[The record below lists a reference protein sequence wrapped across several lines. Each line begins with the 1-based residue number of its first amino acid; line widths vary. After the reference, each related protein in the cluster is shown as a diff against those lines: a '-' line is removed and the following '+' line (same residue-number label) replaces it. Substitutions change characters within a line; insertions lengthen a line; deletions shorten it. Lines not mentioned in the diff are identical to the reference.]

1 MTTVRTATG
10 LVEVAPPVPGAVR
23 SQAFAVTVEDVAVPV
38 EDWRDLSF
46 ARVALAGVVRVVVE
60 RAAGGEAAWRVRP
73 RPPGPGAA
81 PGGRGRVLRF
91 TLDRPG
97 TWVVDADRGRRLVL
111 FAEAPESGAPDPAD
125 PGVVDV
131 RRHGAVG
138 DGAGVETEALQRAL
152 DSVAAAGGGVLHLPP
167 GIYRTGTLRL
177 RSRVTLHVAAGA
189 LLQGTGDPADHPVDP
204 GRTEGP
210 ATYGEHFTHSRLIH
224 LDGVH
229 DAGIVG
235 RGVVDGDGVRLR
247 AAGRTSN
254 LVRVSRSHDVTI
266 RDVVL
271 RDSAAWN
278 THVLDS
284 TRVRVEGVR
293 ILNDASLLNTDGID
307 IDSSSEVLVD
317 RLFVHAGDDAV
328 CVKATRNGDPGGR
341 SPAGDVRRVLVR
353 DGVYLTRCAALK
365 VGTESNAEL
374 VSDVRFI
381 DNTVLDSDR
390 AMSLVMRDGGAYA
403 RIGFKGVLVD
413 GVDHLVEQAVQL
425 RAGYD
430 RRPGRMTGLTFRDV
444 VAPDYHPRDNRTS
457 YNPAGGPV
465 LSGYDAQY
473 PLVGVRF
480 AGVVVNGHRL
490 ADAAGAWEHARI
502 DLGLHVHDV
511 RFEP

>member
-10 LVEVAPPVPGAVR
+10 LVEVPPGVPGAVPGT
-23 SQAFAVTVEDVAVPV
+23 AFAVTVEDVAVPV
-38 EDWRDLSF
+38 EDWRDLSW
-46 ARVALAGVVRVVVE
+46 ARFTMVGVVRVVVE
-60 RAAGGEAAWRVRP
+60 RAGGGEADWRVRP
-73 RPPGPGAA
+73 RPTGPGTG
-81 PGGRGRVLRF
+81 PGGPGRALRF

-111 FAEAPESGAPDPAD
+111 VAEPPESGAPDPAD

-131 RRHGAVG
+131 RRHGAAG
-138 DGAGVETEALQRAL
+138 DGVAVETEQLQRAI
-152 DSVAAAGGGVLHLPP
+152 DAVAAGGGGVVHLPP
-167 GIYRTGTLRL
+167 GVYRTGTLRL

-189 LLQGTGDPADHPVDP
+189 LLQSTGDRADHPVDP
-204 GRTEGP
+204 GRTEGRT
-210 ATYGEHFTHSRLIH
+210 TYGEHFTHSRLLH

-284 TRVRVEGVR
+284 SGVRVEGVR

-307 IDSSSEVLVD
+307 VDSSRDVLVD
-317 RLFVHAGDDAV
+317 GVFVHAGDDAV
-328 CVKATRNGDPGGR
+328 CVKATRNGDPGGCA
-341 SPAGDVRRVLVR
+341 PAGDVRRVLVR
-353 DGVYLTRCAALK
+353 GGLYLSRCAALK

-374 VSDVRFI
+374 VADVRFVGA
-381 DNTVLDSDR
+381 TVLDSDR

-403 RIGFKGVLVD
+403 RIGFEGVAVD
-413 GVDHLVEQAVQL
+413 GVDHLLEQAVQL

-444 VAPDYHPRDNRTS
+444 VAPEYRPRDNRTS
-457 YNPAGGPV
+457 YNPEGGPV
-465 LSGYDAQY
+465 LSGYDVDH
-473 PLVGVRF
+473 PLVGVRL

-502 DLGLHVHDV
+502 DLGPHVHDV